1 MRIAKAVAGT
11 IGSALVGLIITALA
25 IPEWALDNLSQHA
38 FQTVIGFLISA
49 AFGGAVVFII
59 YATYMNWKL
68 GSKPCKAFDNLRDID
83 ELGECKSLADM
94 VEPVRKLAS
103 KDVEIAELEK
113 RPEQSAE
120 EQKVKSILVSLD
132 PDKLGLVG
140 MVLARG
146 SIDEHAEKGNR
157 AFLVESGILARV
169 EPSAIE
175 ALASYTLTS
184 IASAV
189 IAGDEALRESAMKQ
203 GQELAGRIEERSER
217 AREELNA
224 QRRLTET
231 AARVPEL
238 ERRAETA
245 EAKLLERDAEASR
258 LAQDDRILHMDYL
271 TKGLLYAIAT
281 GDEFKTRDDDPS
293 YLSRNAKNLEAFQNL
308 FQMGLANYETC
319 GMHEL
324 RWFGTEL
331 AAKLVEERSDL
342 FGKAKEEVEEIR
354 RKEGAA

>member
-175 ALASYTLTS
+175 AFASYTLTS

-245 EAKLLERDAEASR
+245 EEKLREYESEFDLRRFSPEQKRAMLKCWAIEQHGEEGGVMAEW
-258 LAQDDRILHMDYL
+258 DN
-271 TKGLLYAIAT
+271 
-281 GDEFKTRDDDPS
+281 PVC
-293 YLSRNAKNLEAFQNL
+293 EA
-308 FQMGLANYETC
+308 
-319 GMHEL
+319 
-324 RWFGTEL
+324 
-331 AAKLVEERSDL
+331 LVEAGVFRCSMDRVRGWDYQFNFEP
-342 FGKAKEEVEEIR
+342 KWR
-354 RKEGAA
+354 RYLAEHIGELESEAGPAESLD